1 MPFPTAQQV
10 LPVLPKP
17 QNGPGRN
24 GPALSA
30 IEDKEMKKKLRNRE
44 SALAARERK
53 KQKMLELER
62 RVAELSRNNSILKME
77 NCALRGTLTSVMQ
90 KYGAQK
96 SEIDETLRLTENV
109 TIKKEVL
116 ETKPVIQ
123 KPAAPKRKA
132 AVPVVIKQEIDA
144 GFSEPC
150 ESDPPPIKLPK
161 VTLTTGTPTT
171 ATTTATVNGKVI
183 RKQVV
188 LAFNPFKL
196 GTANIKR
203 CQIATAAPKTTTS
216 EQPISIHQSSHTLNG
231 HNSRVQPVARRMEMS
246 NAGSGEQRV
255 SPVIATAQV
264 NLDKLQ
270 AQGAQIQAH
279 KTATP
284 NNQQVKQEPDNQP
297 QISAGHNNQNNN
309 TNFNK
314 FDGSDVG
321 TPEHASSPSTSSESV
336 YVYQPVSPLWSASG
350 SPASDSA
357 YSGSGSET
365 TPSHRSNSGIGSELS
380 PLKSQSFEL
389 DQLSQVDTMVSNGS
403 WYEPPQPQNTLDP
416 INQLLSRRSPVTC
429 NSRDMNSR
437 PVVSME
443 SSVEQNSSP
452 WHSMLH
458 NDTII
463 SNNSQPPL
471 HLQQQQTNN
480 HNLSQHQTNNHHSHA
495 NSLNNSQPNQN
506 HHNNH
511 NSQNQNNQLS
521 SQLNSSQNSASDF
534 FSSSEVPSSDL
545 ESSLFQNSPF
555 SDDFSVLFGL
565 S

>member
-1 MPFPTAQQV
+1 
-10 LPVLPKP
+10 
-17 QNGPGRN
+17 
-24 GPALSA
+24 
-30 IEDKEMKKKLRNRE
+30 MKKKLRNRE

-77 NCALRGTLTSVMQ
+77 NCTLRGTLTSVMQ
-90 KYGAQK
+90 KYGAPK

-109 TIKKEVL
+109 AIKKEVL

-123 KPAAPKRKA
+123 KQVAQKRKA
-132 AVPVVIKQEIDA
+132 PVSVVIKQEIDA
-144 GFSEPC
+144 GFSEPG
-150 ESDPPPIKLPK
+150 ESDNPPPIKLPK
-161 VTLTTGTPTT
+161 VTLTGTPTT
-171 ATTTATVNGKVI
+171 ATTTQTVNGKLI

-196 GTANIKR
+196 GTNIKR
-203 CQIATAAPKTTTS
+203 CQIATAKTS
-216 EQPISIHQSSHTLNG
+216 EPIAIHQSNLSG
-231 HNSRVQPVARRMEMS
+231 IHNSQNRLPTMARRVERS
-246 NAGSGEQRV
+246 VTTNERL

-270 AQGAQIQAH
+270 ARNS
-279 KTATP
+279 
-284 NNQQVKQEPDNQP
+284 NNQNNQSNKSQVKQEPENAALLQ
-297 QISAGHNNQNNN
+297 SAHNNQNQSNN
-309 TNFNK
+309 NFNK

-321 TPEHASSPSTSSESV
+321 TPENASSPSTSSESV

-365 TPSHRSNSGIGSELS
+365 TSSQRSNSAYSPGIGAELS

-429 NSRDMNSR
+429 NSRDVHSR

-458 NDTII
+458 NHTVLSD
-463 SNNSQPPL
+463 NSQSL
-471 HLQQQQTNN
+471 LQQQTSNN
-480 HNLSQHQTNNHHSHA
+480 HNQQTQHLSQNNNPLETHTM
-495 NSLNNSQPNQN
+495 PNQ
-506 HHNNH
+506 
-511 NSQNQNNQLS
+511 SVSNQLTR
-521 SQLNSSQNSASDF
+521 NSNNEDSTADF
-534 FSSSEVPSSDL
+534 FSSSDPSSDL
-545 ESSLFQNSPF
+545 ESSFFQNSPF

>member
-30 IEDKEMKKKLRNRE
+30 VEDKEMKKKLRNRE

-77 NCALRGTLTSVMQ
+77 NCTLRGTLTSVMQ
-90 KYGAQK
+90 KYGAPK

-109 TIKKEVL
+109 AIKKEVL

-123 KPAAPKRKA
+123 KQVAQKRKA
-132 AVPVVIKQEIDA
+132 PVSVVIKQEIDA
-144 GFSEPC
+144 GFSEPS
-150 ESDPPPIKLPK
+150 ETENPPPIKLPK
-161 VTLTTGTPTT
+161 VTLTGTPQTTT
-171 ATTTATVNGKVI
+171 ATTTQTVNGKLI

-188 LAFNPFKL
+188 LAFNPSFKL
-196 GTANIKR
+196 GTNIKR
-203 CQIATAAPKTTTS
+203 CQIATAKTS
-216 EQPISIHQSSHTLNG
+216 EPIAIHQSNLSG
-231 HNSRVQPVARRMEMS
+231 VHNSQNRLPTVARRVERS
-246 NAGSGEQRV
+246 VATNERL

-270 AQGAQIQAH
+270 ARNQ
-279 KTATP
+279 
-284 NNQQVKQEPDNQP
+284 NNQSNNSNNSQVKQEPENAGLLQ
-297 QISAGHNNQNNN
+297 SAHNNQNQANN
-309 TNFNK
+309 NFNK

-321 TPEHASSPSTSSESV
+321 TPENASSPSTSSESV

-365 TPSHRSNSGIGSELS
+365 TSSQRSNSAFSPGIGAELS

-429 NSRDMNSR
+429 NSRNVNSR

-458 NDTII
+458 NHTVLSD
-463 SNNSQPPL
+463 NSQPL
-471 HLQQQQTNN
+471 LQQQTNN
-480 HNLSQHQTNNHHSHA
+480 SQHNHNQHLSQNNNPLDTHTM
-495 NSLNNSQPNQN
+495 NSNQ
-506 HHNNH
+506 
-511 NSQNQNNQLS
+511 SVTNQLTS
-521 SQLNSSQNSASDF
+521 NSNTNEDSATDF
-534 FSSSEVPSSDL
+534 FSSSDPSSDL
-545 ESSLFQNSPF
+545 ESSFFQNSPF

>member
-30 IEDKEMKKKLRNRE
+30 VEDKEMKKKLRNRE

-77 NCALRGTLTSVMQ
+77 NCTLRGTLTSVMQ
-90 KYGAQK
+90 KYGAPK

-109 TIKKEVL
+109 AIKKEVL

-123 KPAAPKRKA
+123 KQVAQKRKA
-132 AVPVVIKQEIDA
+132 PVSVVIKQEIDA
-144 GFSEPC
+144 GFSEPS
-150 ESDPPPIKLPK
+150 ETENPPPIKLPK
-161 VTLTTGTPTT
+161 VTLTGTPQTTT
-171 ATTTATVNGKVI
+171 ATTTQTVNGKLI

-188 LAFNPFKL
+188 LAFNPSFKL
-196 GTANIKR
+196 GTNIKR
-203 CQIATAAPKTTTS
+203 CQIATAKTS
-216 EQPISIHQSSHTLNG
+216 EPIAIHQSNLSG
-231 HNSRVQPVARRMEMS
+231 VHNSQNRLPTVARRVERS
-246 NAGSGEQRV
+246 VATNERL

-270 AQGAQIQAH
+270 ARNQ
-279 KTATP
+279 
-284 NNQQVKQEPDNQP
+284 NNQSNNSNNSQVKQEPENAGLLQ
-297 QISAGHNNQNNN
+297 SAHNNQNQANN
-309 TNFNK
+309 NFNK

-321 TPEHASSPSTSSESV
+321 TPENASSPSTSSESV

-365 TPSHRSNSGIGSELS
+365 TSSQRSNSAFSPGIGAELS

-429 NSRDMNSR
+429 NSRNVNSR

-458 NDTII
+458 NHTVLSD
-463 SNNSQPPL
+463 NSQPL
-471 HLQQQQTNN
+471 LQQQTNN
-480 HNLSQHQTNNHHSHA
+480 SQHNHNQHLSQNNNPLDTHTM
-495 NSLNNSQPNQN
+495 NSNQ
-506 HHNNH
+506 
-511 NSQNQNNQLS
+511 SVTNQLTSNSNTNEDS
-521 SQLNSSQNSASDF
+521 STDF
-534 FSSSEVPSSDL
+534 FSSSDPSSYL
-545 ESSLFQNSPF
+545 E
-555 SDDFSVLFGL
+555 
-565 S
+565 

>member
-30 IEDKEMKKKLRNRE
+30 VEDKEMKKKLRNRE

-77 NCALRGTLTSVMQ
+77 NCTLRGTLTSVMQ
-90 KYGAQK
+90 KYGAPK

-109 TIKKEVL
+109 AIKKEVL

-123 KPAAPKRKA
+123 KQVPQKRKA
-132 AVPVVIKQEIDA
+132 PVSVVIKQEIDA
-144 GFSEPC
+144 GFSEPS
-150 ESDPPPIKLPK
+150 ETENPPPIKLPK
-161 VTLTTGTPTT
+161 VTLTGSPQTTT
-171 ATTTATVNGKVI
+171 ATTTQTVNGKLI

-196 GTANIKR
+196 GTNIKR
-203 CQIATAAPKTTTS
+203 CQIATAKTS
-216 EQPISIHQSSHTLNG
+216 EPIAIHQSNLSG
-231 HNSRVQPVARRMEMS
+231 VHNSQNRLPTVARRVERS
-246 NAGSGEQRV
+246 VATNERL

-270 AQGAQIQAH
+270 SRNQNQS
-279 KTATP
+279 
-284 NNQQVKQEPDNQP
+284 NNNSQVKQEPENAGLLQ
-297 QISAGHNNQNNN
+297 SGHNNQNQNQASN
-309 TNFNK
+309 NFNK

-321 TPEHASSPSTSSESV
+321 TPENASSPSTSSESV

-365 TPSHRSNSGIGSELS
+365 TSSQRSNSAYSPGIGAELS

-429 NSRDMNSR
+429 NSRDVNSR
-437 PVVSME
+437 PVVSVE
-443 SSVEQNSSP
+443 SAVEQNSSP

-458 NDTII
+458 NHTVLSD
-463 SNNSQPPL
+463 NSQPL
-471 HLQQQQTNN
+471 LQQQPNTSNN
-480 HNLSQHQTNNHHSHA
+480 HNQ
-495 NSLNNSQPNQN
+495 QN
-506 HHNNH
+506 HNQHL
-511 NSQNQNNQLS
+511 NQNNNPLDTHTMNSNQSVNNQLTS
-521 SQLNSSQNSASDF
+521 NSNTNEDSTTDF
-534 FSSSEVPSSDL
+534 FSSSDPSSEL
-545 ESSLFQNSPF
+545 ESSFFQNSPF

>member
-1 MPFPTAQQV
+1 
-10 LPVLPKP
+10 
-17 QNGPGRN
+17 
-24 GPALSA
+24 
-30 IEDKEMKKKLRNRE
+30 
-44 SALAARERK
+44 
-53 KQKMLELER
+53 MLELER

-77 NCALRGTLTSVMQ
+77 NCTLRGTLTSVMQ
-90 KYGAQK
+90 KYGAPK

-109 TIKKEVL
+109 SIKKEVL

-123 KPAAPKRKA
+123 KQVAQKRKA
-132 AVPVVIKQEIDA
+132 PVSVVIKQEIDA
-144 GFSEPC
+144 GFSEPG
-150 ESDPPPIKLPK
+150 ETDNPPPIKLPK
-161 VTLTTGTPTT
+161 VTLTGTPTT
-171 ATTTATVNGKVI
+171 ATTTQTVNGKVI

-196 GTANIKR
+196 GTNIKR
-203 CQIATAAPKTTTS
+203 CQIATAKTS
-216 EQPISIHQSSHTLNG
+216 EPIAIHQSNLSG
-231 HNSRVQPVARRMEMS
+231 SVHNSQNRLPTVARRVERS
-246 NAGSGEQRV
+246 VATSERL

-270 AQGAQIQAH
+270 ARNQ
-279 KTATP
+279 
-284 NNQQVKQEPDNQP
+284 NNQNNNNQVKQEPENAAVLQSG
-297 QISAGHNNQNNN
+297 QNSHNNQSQANN
-309 TNFNK
+309 NFNK

-321 TPEHASSPSTSSESV
+321 TPENASSPSTSSESV

-365 TPSHRSNSGIGSELS
+365 TSSQRSNSAYSPGIGAELS

-416 INQLLSRRSPVTC
+416 INQLLSRRTPVTC
-429 NSRDMNSR
+429 NSRDVNPR

-443 SSVEQNSSP
+443 SSVDQNSSP

-458 NDTII
+458 NHTVL
-463 SNNSQPPL
+463 SVNSQPL
-471 HLQQQQTNN
+471 LQQQTSN
-480 HNLSQHQTNNHHSHA
+480 HNQQNQHLSQNNNPLETHTM
-495 NSLNNSQPNQN
+495 
-506 HHNNH
+506 
-511 NSQNQNNQLS
+511 QNQSVNNQLTS
-521 SQLNSSQNSASDF
+521 NSNTEDSTTDF
-534 FSSSEVPSSDL
+534 FSSSDPSSDL
-545 ESSLFQNSPF
+545 ESSFFQNSPF

>member
-30 IEDKEMKKKLRNRE
+30 VEDKEMKKKLRNRE

-77 NCALRGTLTSVMQ
+77 NCTLRGTLTSVMQ
-90 KYGAQK
+90 KYGAPK

-109 TIKKEVL
+109 AIKKEVL

-123 KPAAPKRKA
+123 KQVAQKRKA
-132 AVPVVIKQEIDA
+132 PVSVVIKQEIDA
-144 GFSEPC
+144 GFSEPG
-150 ESDPPPIKLPK
+150 ESDNPPPIKLPK
-161 VTLTTGTPTT
+161 VTLTGTPTT
-171 ATTTATVNGKVI
+171 ATTTQTVNGKLI

-196 GTANIKR
+196 GTNIKR
-203 CQIATAAPKTTTS
+203 CQIATAKTS
-216 EQPISIHQSSHTLNG
+216 EPIAIHQSNLSG
-231 HNSRVQPVARRMEMS
+231 IHNSQNRLPTMARRVERS
-246 NAGSGEQRV
+246 VTTNERL

-270 AQGAQIQAH
+270 ARNSSNQ
-279 KTATP
+279 
-284 NNQQVKQEPDNQP
+284 NNQSNKSPVKQEPENAALLQ
-297 QISAGHNNQNNN
+297 SAHNNQNQSNN
-309 TNFNK
+309 NFNK

-321 TPEHASSPSTSSESV
+321 TPENASSPSTSSESV

-365 TPSHRSNSGIGSELS
+365 TSSQRSNSAYSPGIGAELS

-389 DQLSQVDTMVSNGS
+389 DQLSQFDTMVSNGS

-429 NSRDMNSR
+429 NSRDVHSR
-437 PVVSME
+437 PVVSIE

-458 NDTII
+458 NHTVLSD
-463 SNNSQPPL
+463 NSQSL
-471 HLQQQQTNN
+471 LQQQTSNN
-480 HNLSQHQTNNHHSHA
+480 HNQQTQHLSQNNNPLETHTM
-495 NSLNNSQPNQN
+495 PNQ
-506 HHNNH
+506 
-511 NSQNQNNQLS
+511 SVSNQLTR
-521 SQLNSSQNSASDF
+521 NSNNEDSTADF
-534 FSSSEVPSSDL
+534 FSSSDPSSDL
-545 ESSLFQNSPF
+545 ESSFFQNSPF